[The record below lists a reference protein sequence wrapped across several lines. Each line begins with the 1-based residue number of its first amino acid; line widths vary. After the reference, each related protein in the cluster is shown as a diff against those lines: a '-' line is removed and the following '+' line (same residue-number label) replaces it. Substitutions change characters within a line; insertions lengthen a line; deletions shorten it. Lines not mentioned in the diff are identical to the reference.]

1 MIGYIYLTTDLL
13 NGRKYIGKHKAKQF
27 EPHRYLGSNKHLK
40 SRIAKYGKENFTC
53 EMLQECFTFEE
64 LNEAEKYWIAKYD
77 AFNSD
82 EFYNLALGGEGGA
95 GVMRNR
101 ISITD
106 GNIEKRIFKTEPI
119 PEGFHVGRLP
129 RDCGAK
135 ISAAKKGKPSKSKG
149 KIWINNGVEQ
159 TMANECP
166 EGWVEGRLKVNR
178 KCKLLYNNGTVNKWF
193 ENISEVPEGWIAG
206 PLEHTWDSNNRGRI
220 AYNDGVNHIYLPKGI
235 DPPEGYIKGY
245 SKERKQKNSE
255 SSQHQAK
262 GKKWYNNGIDQKYFS
277 PDEPIPEG
285 WVPGTCKH
293 KKIKRNKI

>member
-13 NGRKYIGKHKAKQF
+13 NDRKYIGKHKAKQF

-40 SRIAKYGKENFTC
+40 ARISKYGKENFTC

-106 GNIEKRIFKTEPI
+106 GSIEKRILKTEPI

-166 EGWVEGRLKVNR
+166 EGWVEGRLYFNR
-178 KCKLLYNNGTVNKWF
+178 TNLILYNNGLENKYF
-193 ENISEVPEGWIAG
+193 SEDSDIPEGYVKGAIPG
-206 PLEHTWDSNNRGRI
+206 TRDSNNRGRI
-220 AYNDGVNHIYLPKGI
+220 AYNNGIDHIYLKP
-235 DPPEGYIKGY
+235 DQEPPEGYVKGY
-245 SKERKQKNSE
+245 SRDRKLKNSK
-255 SSQHQAK
+255 SSKHQNK
-262 GKKWYNNGIDQKYFS
+262 GKYCYNNGVCNRYFS
-277 PDEPIPEG
+277 DGDSIPEG
-285 WVPGTCKH
+285 W
-293 KKIKRNKI
+293 IKGGLSRK